1 MNFYI
6 SAIVIFAGCKI
17 SISVRYIGK
26 NSYRSID
33 ISVPKSKKYYYLLFL
48 FVFSCFK
55 CMPVVFF
62 FVTNKKN
69 QLKAIWLIFGDI
81 IMIKKEMLV
90 RNIIFLVWIFFFLA
104 SYHMMTTNRLN
115 FPITFTH
122 IIFSLFQTL
131 FQIIILFAGFQHT
144 HNKDWRKDSWAGFK
158 FTDRT

>member
-90 RNIIFLVWIFFFLA
+90 RNIIFLVWIFFSGVLPHDDNKQTKFPN
-104 SYHMMTTNRLN
+104 YFYTHYFFIIPDVIPNYYIICRL
-115 FPITFTH
+115 
-122 IIFSLFQTL
+122 S
-131 FQIIILFAGFQHT
+131 AHT
-144 HNKDWRKDSWAGFK
+144 
-158 FTDRT
+158 